1 MTKNFWK
8 RAALAAFCGLA
19 IAGCGS
25 KSGAP
30 QGSTVVITGDQV
42 TYDFDVTS
50 PLSFGDLKIFQAR
63 VLGPN
68 GVPINNVD
76 ILIDVPSGCEMYRGG
91 DVTFNGAN
99 VVNAAGVVQS
109 PLVDTVPDQ
118 VDEFG
123 EAKFGIWCIGGGGLE
138 ADYFI
143 DVWSGAAFGRGSY
156 LVACTDADAQ
166 NPPECAS

>member
-1 MTKNFWK
+1 MTKNFWT
-8 RAALAAFCGLA
+8 RAALAAFCGLT
-19 IAGCGS
+19 IAGCGT

-30 QGSTVVITGDQV
+30 EGSTVVISGDDV

-50 PLSFGDLKIFQAR
+50 PLSFADLKIFQAK
-63 VLGPN
+63 VIGPN

-76 ILIDVPSGCEMYRGG
+76 ILIDIPGGCEMYRGG
-91 DVTFNGAN
+91 DVTFNGTN
-99 VVNAAGVVQS
+99 VVNAAGAVQS

-123 EAKFGIWCIGGGGLE
+123 EAKFGIWCIGGAGLV
-138 ADYFI
+138 ADYPI

-156 LVACTDADAQ
+156 KVECTDADSE